1 MDYIKCNSWSE
12 VPNKFTGIVEYLVNR
27 TKYWFKEGNYHR
39 EDGPAVEYQ
48 NGTTIWFKEGNY
60 HREDGPAVEHINGT
74 KEWYKNGQRHRIDG
88 PAIENSN
95 GSRSW
100 YRDGYLH
107 RLDGPAY
114 ENPDGTKIWSIK
126 FTEYNEKFLNYLA
139 NNSIYLRKEKGEY
152 DLEWLL
158 FLTSKGIEKFPVM
171 LGMESYESFIPL
183 FNKILEVV

>member
-1 MDYIKCNSWSE
+1 METIKAKSWGE
-12 VPNKFTGIVEYLVNR
+12 LPGNFTGIVEFPNGS
-27 TKYWFKEGNYHR
+27 KEWYKDGKRHR
-39 EDGPAVEYQ
+39 EDGPAIESRH
-48 NGTTIWFKEGNY
+48 GG
-60 HREDGPAVEHINGT
+60 EH
-74 KEWYKNGQRHRIDG
+74 WYKDGKRHRIDG

-107 RLDGPAY
+107 RIDGPAY
-114 ENPDGTKIWSIK
+114 ENPDGIKIWSIK

-158 FLTSKGIEKFPVM
+158 FLTSKGIEKFPVI
-171 LGMESYESFIPL
+171 LEMESYEPFIPL
-183 FNKILEVV
+183 FNKILEATSK